1 MAPGSEKYLGHTW
14 ALGCWRSR
22 PEAASSVES
31 SPYKSSLL
39 ESALYG
45 DLSWG
50 VITAF
55 YLGSPAVNTPM
66 RVLCTIGE
74 RRL

>member
-14 ALGCWRSR
+14 ALGWWRSR
-22 PEAASSVES
+22 PEAARSVE
-31 SPYKSSLL
+31 SSLL
-39 ESALYG
+39 ESASYG

>member
-14 ALGCWRSR
+14 ALGWWRSL
-22 PEAASSVES
+22 PEAVSSVES
-31 SPYKSSLL
+31 SLHKSSLL
-39 ESALYG
+39 ESASYV

-66 RVLCTIGE
+66 RVLYSIGE
-74 RRL
+74 GRL